1 MSVLVLML
9 VAHTAL
15 AQQSEIINV
24 EVTSLDVVVT
34 DNKGKRVTGLTAA
47 DFEVMEDG
55 KVREITNL
63 SEVSRDA
70 SMAETTV
77 QPAPRRI
84 LLIVDNGTIAIPA
97 RRAVFEATRATLDRL
112 MVGPSD
118 RLAIAT
124 ISRSITQRLVWTTD
138 KAQILETLAVLEKD
152 AILPKSN
159 LVALEHSLT
168 ALTDDADWVASRKRV
183 EPSRDNPNPAGGSN
197 DRVSSP
203 LPPVEFD
210 KFIATGHAYAGS
222 ATNETKQIV
231 ASLHG
236 ALSAFDGIQDGRKI
250 VILSGGGLPLN
261 SAEPV
266 FQRIESIRRRFEMT
280 NHIGVKG
287 ANQGGVLMQASS
299 YDITDLVDSLA
310 EAARSKGVAFYAV
323 NPKFGDRQTG
333 GIDMQTVSDM
343 SSEFSAMKGQL
354 DGFGRLT
361 AATGGTAMIGR
372 PATQAFTE
380 IVSDLDSYY
389 SVGYRSSGPLTPKSK
404 IVVKLRKGLT
414 ARATFSAGLPSSTP
428 TTSASVASATSA
440 ASAAI
445 AASTPAMPGLDLEV
459 ADRVTANHT
468 LEPENPL
475 GISVVLKDP
484 IPSGGK
490 RTVPMKIMIP
500 VESLE
505 LLEADGNYTASIA
518 VFISV
523 GGPGGKG
530 VAVPHEKVYRWSE
543 LDIDDAMDTTISLAV
558 DVKLEADQNSVSV
571 GVLDRNSG
579 TAAYARTAPL

>member
-1 MSVLVLML
+1 MLVLVLML

-15 AQQSEIINV
+15 AQQSEVINV

-34 DNKGKRVTGLTAA
+34 DNKGTRITGLTAD

-63 SEVSRDA
+63 SEVSRNA
-70 SMAETTV
+70 STARTTV

-138 KAQILETLAVLEKD
+138 KAQILETLAVIEKD
-152 AILPKSN
+152 AILPKSS

-168 ALTDDADWVASRKRV
+168 ALTDDADWIQSRKRAPP
-183 EPSRDNPNPAGGSN
+183 EPGAPRPAPGSEPGGGF
-197 DRVSSP
+197 DSP

-210 KFIATGHAYAGS
+210 KFIATGHAYAAT
-222 ATNETKQIV
+222 ATNETKQLV
-231 ASLHG
+231 ASLHA

-250 VILSGGGLPLN
+250 VVLAGGGLPLN

-266 FQRIESIRRRFEMT
+266 FQRIESLRRKFEMT
-280 NHIGVKG
+280 NHPGVRG
-287 ANQGGVLMQASS
+287 ARQGGVLMQASS
-299 YDITDLVDSLA
+299 YDITELVDSLA

-343 SSEFSAMKGQL
+343 SSEFAAMKGQL

-372 PATQAFTE
+372 PANQAFTE
-380 IVSDLDSYY
+380 IVNDLDSYY
-389 SVGYRSSGPLTPKSK
+389 SVGYRASGPVTSKSK
-404 IVVKLRKGLT
+404 IVVNVRKGLT

-428 TTSASVASATSA
+428 TSSASVASVA
-440 ASAAI
+440 APA
-445 AASTPAMPGLDLEV
+445 PAMPGLDLEV

-475 GISVVLKDP
+475 GISVVLKEP
-484 IPSGGK
+484 VASGGN
-490 RTVPMKIMIP
+490 RTVPMRIMIP
-500 VESLE
+500 VSSLE

-543 LDIDDAMDTTISLAV
+543 LDVDDAKYTTISLAV

>member
-1 MSVLVLML
+1 ML

-15 AQQSEIINV
+15 AQQSEVINV

-34 DNKGKRVTGLTAA
+34 DNKGKRITGLTAA

-63 SEVSRDA
+63 SEISRDA
-70 SMAETTV
+70 STAETTV
-77 QPAPRRI
+77 LPAPRRI
-84 LLIVDNGTIAIPA
+84 LLIVDNGSIAIPA

-138 KAQILETLAVLEKD
+138 KAQILETLAVIEKD
-152 AILPKSN
+152 AILPRSN
-159 LVALEHSLT
+159 LVSLEHSLT
-168 ALTDDADWVASRKRV
+168 ALTDDADWIASRKKV
-183 EPSRDNPNPAGGSN
+183 QPSRDNPNPTGGASGGM
-197 DRVSSP
+197 DSP

-210 KFIATGHAYAGS
+210 KFIATGHAYAGT
-222 ATNETKQIV
+222 ATNETKQVV
-231 ASLHG
+231 ASLHA

-250 VILSGGGLPLN
+250 VILSGGALPLN

-266 FQRIESIRRRFEMT
+266 FQRIESIRRKFEMT
-280 NHIGVKG
+280 NHIGVRG

-299 YDITDLVDSLA
+299 YDIAELLDSLA
-310 EAARSKGVAFYAV
+310 EVARSKGVAFYAV

-333 GIDMQTVSDM
+333 GIDMQTVADM

-389 SVGYRSSGPLTPKSK
+389 SVGYRASGPLKAKSK
-404 IVVKLRKGLT
+404 IVVNVRKGLT

-428 TTSASVASATSA
+428 TPSASVASATLPS
-440 ASAAI
+440 
-445 AASTPAMPGLDLEV
+445 ASTPAMPGLDLEV

-475 GISVVLKDP
+475 GISVVLNDP
-484 IPSGGK
+484 VPSGGN

-500 VESLE
+500 VGNLE
-505 LLEADGNYTASIA
+505 LLEAGGDYTATIA

-543 LDIDDAMDTTISLAV
+543 PDVDDAKDTTISLAV